1 MFNIKFIKSINSIK
15 DLHKEKKPEVIL
27 CGRSNVGKSSFI
39 NSLSL
44 KKNIA
49 KTSST
54 PGKTR
59 MLNYYLVEEKL
70 FFVDLPGF
78 GYAKAPKT
86 EIQNWQKLI
95 EAYLFTPQNIILA
108 FHFVDSR
115 HKPTDLDLR
124 LNKMLKELT
133 IPYIVILSKADKLK
147 QSEKYKIKK
156 EVIKIFPEL
165 DFEKEIILY
174 SSVKGIGHKIIETN
188 LSKLLK

>member
-1 MFNIKFIKSINSIK
+1 MLNIKFIKSVNSIK
-15 DLHKEKKPEVIL
+15 DLHMENKPEIIL

-86 EIQNWQKLI
+86 EIKNWQKLI
-95 EAYLFTPQNIILA
+95 EAYLFTSQNIILA

-115 HKPTDLDLR
+115 HKPTDLDLQ
-124 LNKMLKELT
+124 LNKMLKELN

-156 EVIKIFPEL
+156 VVTNFFPEL
-165 DFEKEIILY
+165 DFEKNIILY
-174 SSVKGIGHKIIETN
+174 SSVKGIGHKIIEAN